1 MGAGRKTETYTLAP
15 DSLNTYGN
23 WCVRNLEKKDLCGVI
38 FGCKFST
45 IKECYAKKLF
55 G

>member
-1 MGAGRKTETYTLAP
+1 MGAGRKTETYKQEDVQNL
-15 DSLNTYGN
+15 YGTMS
-23 WCVRNLEKKDLCGVI
+23 VRKLQKGDLCSVI

-45 IKECYAKKLF
+45 IKECHAKNLF